1 MTAKVEREANALRG
15 SLNDVN
21 RFEKRRQKNIEALRT
36 KAKED
41 DVNPDLLK
49 ETARLE
55 REYPM
60 QPVVASQFESLFD
73 ERLKKYDVDQDEVKR
88 EQTEQDRL
96 LKRVEEANT
105 NFQNAK
111 KGDSSSKERE
121 QALQNL
127 ENAYTA
133 YKEILRNLDTGRKF
147 YNDLSAITTRFRD
160 ECKNFVYTRRTE
172 AQQLESDLSTAMAG
186 LQLQQSTQQNLLSQR
201 QQQQHIPPPARM
213 VEEPI
218 QAPTPQRPITGQS
231 APAIVSSVQSP
242 SAVSASTTWNE
253 NMPIVFGGPQPS
265 SGASNQSSQP
275 GQGSMDRRWDAT
287 QGVKFGR

>member
-1 MTAKVEREANALRG
+1 VSRL
-15 SLNDVN
+15 
-21 RFEKRRQKNIEALRT
+21 EKRRQKNIEVLRT

-41 DVNPDLLK
+41 DVNPDLLR

-55 REYPM
+55 RDCPM
-60 QPVVASQFESLFD
+60 QAVVASQFESLFD
-73 ERLKKYDVDQDEVKR
+73 ERLKKYDVDQEEVKR
-88 EQTEQDRL
+88 EQSEQDHL

-127 ENAYTA
+127 ENAYTT

-147 YNDLSAITTRFRD
+147 YNDLSVITTRFRD

-186 LQLQQSTQQNLLSQR
+186 LQLQQSTQQSLRNQR
-201 QQQQHIPPPARM
+201 QQQQHIPSPARM

-218 QAPTPQRPITGQS
+218 PAPTPQRPVTGQS
-231 APAIVSSVQSP
+231 APAIVNSVQSP
-242 SAVSASTTWNE
+242 PALPMNTTWSE
-253 NMPIVFGGPQPS
+253 NMPIVFGGPQAS
-265 SGASNQSSQP
+265 SGASNESLQP
-275 GQGSMDRRWDAT
+275 GQGSVDRRWDAAH
-287 QGVKFGR
+287 GVKFGR